1 VSVQA
6 APGAVFVRMR
16 RQFGGQPAM
25 RHMFAEMTAGEALA
39 LARELEAAV
48 RVAAVTAFPP

>member
-1 VSVQA
+1 
-6 APGAVFVRMR
+6 VFVRMR
-16 RQFGGQPAM
+16 RQFGDQPAM
-25 RHMFAEMTAGEALA
+25 RHMSAEMTAGEALA